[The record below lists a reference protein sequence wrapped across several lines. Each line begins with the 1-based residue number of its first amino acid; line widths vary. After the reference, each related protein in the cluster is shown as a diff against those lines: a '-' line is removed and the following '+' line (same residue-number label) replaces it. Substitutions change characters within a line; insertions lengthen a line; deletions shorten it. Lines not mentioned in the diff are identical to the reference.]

1 MNKGNLAFEFDQV
14 HIICPVY
21 EPGAFDNETEKYIIY
36 NVSKVEYETCRI
48 TNADPRVIAICDKPQ
63 KLMFFTI
70 TFRPFTPQ
78 PGGLEF
84 LPGNDYY
91 FICELMSNYV
101 FYIPIHKT
109 IYYFLVATSSKDDLY
124 RRIGGRCSTN
134 NMKVVF
140 KVCCALEEKNR
151 TTPESTL
158 VGSVSGERD
167 NSGSTGNRMENSG
180 VDIDINRNVNANINA
195 HGHGHNSVNTIGIS
209 GVNTGF
215 IPAGSGGAS
224 SGNKAGQLMPVNG
237 MGTSIN
243 TNIDQF
249 NRIPLQPNIVGN
261 NIGAA
266 GSGIGNGNS
275 PGSSG
280 GIILSPGH
288 GSINMLPPGRGSV
301 GIHMPYPGHHHIQT
315 GIRINNVPTQQN
327 NNQHPHYKGNGNA
340 NNNNNNGKDIL
351 KNQSEDSQYYLHEVG
366 KDNGNAILTNIGRY
380 LPPVVDTN
388 HSNIVQSTINWLL
401 PAWGSDSDSGADI
414 STSSSK
420 TNITLN
426 SLNNSTTRL
435 NNNYTPTTSH
445 SPPDHGNEIKKSK

>member
-1 MNKGNLAFEFDQV
+1 
-14 HIICPVY
+14 
-21 EPGAFDNETEKYIIY
+21 
-36 NVSKVEYETCRI
+36 
-48 TNADPRVIAICDKPQ
+48 
-63 KLMFFTI
+63 
-70 TFRPFTPQ
+70 
-78 PGGLEF
+78 
-84 LPGNDYY
+84 
-91 FICELMSNYV
+91 
-101 FYIPIHKT
+101 
-109 IYYFLVATSSKDDLY
+109 
-124 RRIGGRCSTN
+124 
-134 NMKVVF
+134 MKVVF
-140 KVCCALEEKNR
+140 KVCCAAEEKNR
-151 TTPESTL
+151 TNPENTL
-158 VGSVSGERD
+158 VSGERD
-167 NSGSTGNRMENSG
+167 NSGSSTGNRMENAG
-180 VDIDINRNVNANINA
+180 VDIDINSNINA
-195 HGHGHNSVNTIGIS
+195 NGHGHNTVNTIGIS

-275 PGSSG
+275 PGSGSSG

-340 NNNNNNGKDIL
+340 NNNNNNNNNGKDIL
-351 KNQSEDSQYYLHEVG
+351 KNQNQSEDSQYYLHEVG
-366 KDNGNAILTNIGRY
+366 NDNGNTAILTNIGRY

-388 HSNIVQSTINWLL
+388 HSNIVQSTINWLI
-401 PAWGSDSDSGADI
+401 PAWGSGTGSGSGADI
-414 STSSSK
+414 NTSTSK
-420 TNITLN
+420 TNIT
-426 SLNNSTTRL
+426 RI

-445 SPPDHGNEIKKSK
+445 SPPNHGNDIKQSK